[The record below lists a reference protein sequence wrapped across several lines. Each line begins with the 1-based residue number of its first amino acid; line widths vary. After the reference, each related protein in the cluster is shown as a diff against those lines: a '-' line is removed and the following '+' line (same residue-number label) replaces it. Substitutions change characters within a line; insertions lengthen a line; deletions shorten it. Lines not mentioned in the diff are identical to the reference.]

1 MFSQKQL
8 DNIEKDIDKSLEQAS
23 KKMVKYFIEH
33 KGKEY
38 KPLNT
43 YFGVG
48 DYLRMYPRHDV
59 GCLVVASIE
68 VNQKKQG
75 KGYFKSFYNL
85 LEKIAYKKEMRIIF
99 ESVLNPK
106 LQSFLE
112 REGYINYNNS
122 GTFYKDYTLN
132 PEIKILNEREELDKI
147 DLPLIKNKITP

>member
-1 MFSQKQL
+1 MFNQKQL
-8 DNIEKDIDKSLEQAS
+8 DSIEKDIEKSLEQAS

-48 DYLRMYPRHDV
+48 DYLRMYPRHEV

-68 VNQKKQG
+68 INQKKQG

-85 LEKIAYKKEMRIIF
+85 LEKIASDKEMRIVF

-106 LQSFLE
+106 LQLFLE
-112 REGYINYNNS
+112 REGYINYNGS
-122 GTFYKDYTLN
+122 GTFYKDYALN
-132 PEIKILNEREELDKI
+132 PEMKVLKEKEELERI
-147 DLPLIKNKITP
+147 DFSLMKNKITP

>member
-8 DNIEKDIDKSLEQAS
+8 DSIEKDIEKSLEQAS

-48 DYLRMYPRHDV
+48 DYLRMYPRHEV

-68 VNQKKQG
+68 INQKKQG

-85 LEKIAYKKEMRIIF
+85 LEKIASGKEMRIVF

-106 LQSFLE
+106 LQLFLE
-112 REGYINYNNS
+112 REGYINYNDS
-122 GTFYKDYTLN
+122 GTFYKDYALN
-132 PEIKILNEREELDKI
+132 PEMKVLKEKEELEKI
-147 DLPLIKNKITP
+147 DFSLIKNKITP